1 MTLLLSRFELVPS
14 FVNFLFFFLK
24 KTIGTYMYLHIRT
37 CTLVVCFRF
46 LLGNGILCKI
56 VLTIKG
62 DKAPHHH
69 CPLSLSLVTM
79 THQHDSSVLGRTK
92 HPIIVLSR

>member
-1 MTLLLSRFELVPS
+1 
-14 FVNFLFFFLK
+14 
-24 KTIGTYMYLHIRT
+24 MYLHIRT

-79 THQHDSSVLGRTK
+79 THQHDSSRIGTDKAPHHRPLKVAACCRL
-92 HPIIVLSR
+92 LYASSAAAYL